1 VKFFGE
7 KKKEREREK
16 KKTNKNERD
25 PVKERI
31 SRESKL
37 KLKW

>member
-25 PVKERI
+25 PVKEGI